1 MDKYK
6 NVFELKLIKN
16 KCTGNG
22 LRFFREIFFFGFWD
36 LSRATSV
43 SLHKATLQTKIS
55 EKADFITKQNDH
67 TQWHEKK
74 QEFFL
79 KKKSDLDS
87 WSFISV

>member
-22 LRFFREIFFFGFWD
+22 PRYLWEIFFGLGD
-36 LSRATSV
+36 LSRATSE

-79 KKKSDLDS
+79 KKKE
-87 WSFISV
+87 